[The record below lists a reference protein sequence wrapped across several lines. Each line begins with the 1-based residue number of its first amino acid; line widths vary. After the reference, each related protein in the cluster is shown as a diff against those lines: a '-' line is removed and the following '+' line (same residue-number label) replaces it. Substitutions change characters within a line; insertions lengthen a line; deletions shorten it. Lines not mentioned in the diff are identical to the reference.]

1 MILKN
6 VKLLMYW
13 WVRNRQI
20 YNLRHLGVKL
30 QKLVILFYLVTFQF
44 LILFLMTIKNRLDTK
59 ILRKNKPF
67 YKSTL
72 REVLFII
79 EIPNVTR
86 VRFSRL
92 TSNTNV

>member
-1 MILKN
+1 
-6 VKLLMYW
+6 MYW

-44 LILFLMTIKNRLDTK
+44 VILFLMTIKNRLDTK

-67 YKSTL
+67 YKSALTERYYLSL
-72 REVLFII
+72 RYLMLLEFA
-79 EIPNVTR
+79 
-86 VRFSRL
+86 FQD
-92 TSNTNV
+92 